1 MTEELVTLETAKLLK
16 EKGFNE
22 YCKDII
28 KEDNNRIMQSVF
40 RTNKNLPKLC
50 YSRPTQ
56 SIAQKWLRDIQNIHI
71 CVYNCACG
79 YGYEISKADNGTH
92 ITSSVY
98 EGPNDGGK
106 WDVYEDAL
114 EAGLQEA
121 LKLI

>member
-1 MTEELVTLETAKLLK
+1 MTEELVTLETAVLLK

-50 YSRPTQ
+50 YSRPAQ

-71 CVYNCACG
+71 CIYNCACG

-114 EAGLQEA
+114 EAGLQGA